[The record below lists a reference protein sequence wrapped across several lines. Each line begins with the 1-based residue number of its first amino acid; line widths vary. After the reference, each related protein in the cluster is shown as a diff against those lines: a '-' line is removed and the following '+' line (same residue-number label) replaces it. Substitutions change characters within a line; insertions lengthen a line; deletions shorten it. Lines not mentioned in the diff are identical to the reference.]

1 MTASPTPGSVILL
14 ENLRF
19 YLEEEGK
26 GVDEKGEKVFEI
38 DSYGSKKFHLKSYH
52 LFGWP
57 SLLFFWTLSFP
68 SMVSPISSKGTLL
81 FFTLILLFIAG

>member
-38 DSYGSKKFHLKSYH
+38 DSYGSKKFHLKSYLICLAGPHSFSFGLFPFLLWFHPFH
-52 LFGWP
+52 LKVLCYF
-57 SLLFFWTLSFP
+57 LH
-68 SMVSPISSKGTLL
+68 
-81 FFTLILLFIAG
+81 